1 MIIYDQFNHK
11 IELVFK
17 NQKDIPDGEH
27 VLSIP
32 NFYGKYL
39 LTQHKKRGIEFPGGK
54 KEPGES
60 SELAVKREL
69 YEETGATINH
79 LVYIAQY
86 TVYHTTGEKW
96 FTKDVFFVDV
106 MDINEKS
113 DYLETNGPVLCDDLN
128 AISDDEKSYLLEDE
142 AILLCVERVKALGLY
157 Q

>member
-11 IELVFK
+11 IDLVFK
-17 NQKDIPDGEH
+17 NHNDIPNGEH
-27 VLSIP
+27 VLTIP
-32 NFYGKYL
+32 NIDGNYL

-60 SELAVKREL
+60 SEQAVKREL
-69 YEETGATINH
+69 YEETGATVKK
-79 LVYIAQY
+79 LEYIAQY
-86 TVYHTTGEKW
+86 TVYQTTGEKW

-128 AISDDEKSYLLEDE
+128 AISDDEKSYLLQDE